1 VGGDGVEFRAGLA
14 EDLPVEDGTADVV
27 ISNGVFN
34 LCADKGAVLREAH
47 RVLRP
52 GGWLQFADI
61 ANGAPVPPEA
71 LREIDLWT
79 G

>member
-1 VGGDGVEFRAGLA
+1 
-14 EDLPVEDGTADVV
+14 V

-34 LCADKGAVLREAH
+34 LCPDKRQVFDESM
-47 RVLRP
+47 RVLTP
-52 GGWLQFADI
+52 GGHLQFGDI
-61 ANGAPVPPEA
+61 ANGNPVPPEA